1 MADDQMDPVV
11 VFRTGK
17 LWQFEKAVA
26 ALEQARILYMTKEET
41 TNDLRHRPGTA
52 VPGPLLCRTLQVPAS
67 ELEKANQVLSE
78 LPFEIKTNPGAWD
91 LSTRPET
98 TKVVKMW
105 MVVTIVFILAL
116 AFLFMLSMVL
126 PARPR

>member
-1 MADDQMDPVV
+1 MEDDPINPVV

-17 LWQFEKAVA
+17 VWEFEKAVA
-26 ALEQARILYMTKEET
+26 ALKQARIPYMAKEET
-41 TNDLRHRPGTA
+41 TNDLRRARPWSA

-91 LSTRPET
+91 LSTRPGL
-98 TKVVKMW
+98 KKGW
-105 MVVTIVFILAL
+105 KVFIVVIFVLIL
-116 AFLFMLSMVL
+116 GLWLLLFFLLK
-126 PARPR
+126 